1 MARWAVASADFAFA
15 LRGGATVLIG
25 VPRESAAGELRVAC
39 TPATVARLTKLGTDV
54 AVESGAGAGS
64 AIRDEDYESAGA
76 SVEANGA
83 RAWGA
88 DIVLRVRRPTDHEA
102 EGLAKGAVHV
112 SFLDPFREGELIRRL
127 AGRGVTAV
135 SMEMIPRSTRAQKMD
150 ALSSQASLAGYVT
163 VIQASFHSP
172 RIFPMMMTPAGTIP
186 PARVFVI
193 GAGVAGLQAI
203 ATAKRL
209 GARVEA
215 FDTRPAV
222 AEQVRSLG
230 ARFVEIDIGEVGE
243 TEQGYAKALTPEQIA
258 LQQEGMQRVI
268 AGSDVVITTA
278 QVFGRP
284 APRIVTREMVET
296 MQPGSVVVDM
306 AVESGGNVEGSVL
319 DEVVDIGGVTVLGQ
333 GNLPSAVARNA
344 SEMYAANLA
353 HFIEEFW
360 DAEAGALKLDPADE
374 IVASAVVARD
384 GAVLGVAADDGE
396 NPSNESPAK

>member
-1 MARWAVASADFAFA
+1 M
-15 LRGGATVLIG
+15 LIG
-25 VPRESAAGELRVAC
+25 IPRETAAGELRVAG
-39 TPATVARLTKLGTDV
+39 TPTTVGRLTRLGLEV
-54 AVESGAGAGS
+54 AVEAGAGLES
-64 AIRDEDYESAGA
+64 AFTDGDYEAAGA
-76 SVEANGA
+76 SVDATGA
-83 RAWGA
+83 RVRGA
-88 DIVLRVRRPTDHEA
+88 DIVLRVRKPGGADVD
-102 EGLAKGAVHV
+102 GLAGGCVHI
-112 SFLDPFREGELIRRL
+112 SFLDPFTERELIRLL
-127 AGRGVTAV
+127 AERGVTAV

-215 FDTRPAV
+215 FDTRPVV

-230 ARFVEIDIGEVGE
+230 ARFVEIDIGEVGQ

-258 LQQEGMQRVI
+258 LQQEGMQRVV
-268 AGSDVVITTA
+268 AASDVVITTA

-284 APRIVTREMVET
+284 APRIVTRAMVEA
-296 MQPGSVVVDM
+296 MKPGSVVVDM

-319 DEVVDIGGVTVLGQ
+319 DEAVDIGGVTLLGQ

-360 DAEAGALKLDPADE
+360 DGETGALQLDPADE

-384 GAVLGVAADDGE
+384 GAVLGVAADGAGA
-396 NPSNESPAK
+396 SPANASPANK